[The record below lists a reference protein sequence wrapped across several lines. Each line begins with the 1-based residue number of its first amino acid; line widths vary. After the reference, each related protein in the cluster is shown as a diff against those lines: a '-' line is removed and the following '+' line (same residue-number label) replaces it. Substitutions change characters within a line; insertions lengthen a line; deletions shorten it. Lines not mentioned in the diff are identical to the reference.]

1 MNGKTTYAT
10 INSGI
15 DGNHLIGKGG
25 LPTVILGSGAGAGSY
40 VITGNDTAFTIS
52 VTAGAGTVNNSIIFT
67 LTFNTPFSS
76 LPHSVFSPGSKSAAP
91 MLTRVYL
98 NNNSVNSFDFRIT
111 NPALVSGTTYTWHII
126 TIG

>member
-40 VITGNDTAFTIS
+40 VITG
-52 VTAGAGTVNNSIIFT
+52 TAGAGTVNNSIIFT